1 MNLTTLKEILSNL
14 LGVNL
19 QILVE
24 CR

>member
-14 LGVNL
+14 LGVHL
-19 QILVE
+19 HILVE